1 LIDPPKFIFSKKK
14 IRKSWKLLEDK
25 NNLLER
31 ERDETK
37 TACRR
42 IGLHWIIKQKKK
54 TRKNTE

>member
-1 LIDPPKFIFSKKK
+1 
-14 IRKSWKLLEDK
+14 
-25 NNLLER
+25 LLER

-54 TRKNTE
+54 NKKKYRIKKNTESPKPIFNLADTKSKKLENF